1 MTSEEKKKTM
11 VATRPTSFM
20 VSYRYYSSDL
30 PASDPIPVV
39 DGLSTFQDAAKY
51 ALAIHSPGYYYHHYY
66 YYYYGGGGGDDGWGW
81 GWTPCTLEEKWDL
94 EAGRATLRYEH
105 RSHSTAAAFEITI
118 HPSPTFKVSLCW
130 FIDGLP
136 ATTPVFV
143 RQGLDHFDDAVEDAR
158 QVLTTGDEWSLKG
171 IEVWDRQNGCGS
183 IRYYHLEDDEFFEVL
198 VSRD

>member
-1 MTSEEKKKTM
+1 M
-11 VATRPTSFM
+11 VATTPTSFM
-20 VSYRYYSSDL
+20 VSYRYYCSGI

-39 DGLSTFQDAAKY
+39 DGLKTFQDAAKY
-51 ALAIHSPGYYYHHYY
+51 ALAIHTPA
-66 YYYYGGGGGDDGWGW
+66 YGGWA
-81 GWTPCTLEEKWDL
+81 PCTPEKWDL
-94 EAGRATLRYEH
+94 EAGRATLRYEY
-105 RSHSTAAAFEITI
+105 RIYLITFELTI
-118 HPSPTFKVSLCW
+118 RPSPTFNVSLCW

-136 ATTPVFV
+136 ATNPVFV

-171 IEVWDRQNGCGS
+171 IEVWDQQNGWGS